1 MDKRLLSIDEGLLII
16 VDEVVMTPNL
26 FTIIQTKTPGVK
38 QNPGPAVPRRR
49 RGNPPWLPSPRPSHP
64 MAALSPAAP
73 FRTPSA
79 SPARKIRAGTGA
91 GPYRELQD
99 NAIDGVGHNDGHT
112 DLHRPS
118 IGA

>member
-49 RGNPPWLPSPRPSHP
+49 RGNPPGAVAQMGLDILGSLVCFREEVPLGKGVLP
-64 MAALSPAAP
+64 
-73 FRTPSA
+73 
-79 SPARKIRAGTGA
+79 
-91 GPYRELQD
+91 
-99 NAIDGVGHNDGHT
+99 
-112 DLHRPS
+112 
-118 IGA
+118 